1 MSRVHGPRFSG
12 DGRQTTG
19 YVTRKHLPR
28 RIFLRGM
35 GVAISLPL
43 LDAMLPALTPLARAQ
58 ARPRTRF
65 GAIYVPNGAIMESWI
80 PAAVG
85 SGFEFTPI
93 LEPLEPFKDHLVV
106 VSNLTRSHPGSQV
119 GDHAVSAAGFLTG
132 VWPKRTEAEDVL
144 ANTTIDQVVARRI
157 GQDTP
162 FPSLEVA
169 TEDFTGY
176 VGACSPGFNCAYL
189 NTVSWS
195 SPSTPLPMDINP
207 RVVFERMFGQAGSPA
222 ERAARTRDER
232 SMLDSVTAEARQLQQ
247 RLGGRD
253 RQRVS
258 QYLDNLREIERRIQ
272 RTESRNQTN
281 VALDTPIGVPN
292 SFDEHATL
300 MYDLLA
306 MAYQADVT
314 RVFTFMLSRELSQRT
329 YPSIGVTEQHHTISH
344 HGNKPEAIAQNVKIN
359 TYHAGL
365 FAKFVEKLKALPD
378 GDGSVLDHSLI
389 FYGGGMGNPNGHASD
404 PLPVLAVGGG
414 VGKGHRHLQLKP
426 RTPVGNLWLTV
437 ANKFGDRMESF
448 GDSDGR
454 VEDFFA

>member
-1 MSRVHGPRFSG
+1 
-12 DGRQTTG
+12 
-19 YVTRKHLPR
+19 
-28 RIFLRGM
+28 M
-35 GVAISLPL
+35 GVAVSLPL
-43 LDAMLPALTPLARAQ
+43 LEAMLPAMTPLARAQ

-65 GAIYVPNGAIMESWI
+65 GVVYVPNGAIMEQWI
-80 PAAVG
+80 PSAVG
-85 SGFEFTPI
+85 NGFEFTPI
-93 LEPLEPFKDHLVV
+93 LKPLEPFKDQVVV

-132 VWPKRTEAEDVL
+132 VWPKRTEAEDVV

-247 RLGGRD
+247 GLGTRD

-272 RTESRNQTN
+272 RTEARNQTN
-281 VALDTPIGVPN
+281 VTLATPIGVPD

-306 MAYQADVT
+306 VAYQADVT

-329 YPSIGVTEQHHTISH
+329 YPYIGVTEQHHTVSH
-344 HGNKPEAIAQNVKIN
+344 HGNKPENIAQNVKIN

-365 FAKFVEKLKALPD
+365 FAKFIATLKALPD

-389 FYGGGMGNPNGHASD
+389 LYGGGMGNPNGHASD
-404 PLPVLAVGGG
+404 PLPVVAVGGG
-414 VGKGHRHLQLKP
+414 VGTGHRHLQLRP
-426 RTPVGNLWLTV
+426 QTPVGNLWLTV
-437 ANKFGDRMESF
+437 ADRFGDRMETF